1 MPDECMTKLVIGTTS
16 MEAMTL
22 PQGVQGVKPKWQA
35 LVDSGANINL
45 GPEWLA
51 EAPGLGIVPHTDG
64 RKIGTAKTDGEMII
78 IGWIFPGGYIGGIA
92 LVKDANYILVSVQL
106 LQQHGMSVEFPRD
119 TDICV
124 LSTAFGTFT
133 EITQC
138 PDLKLYFVDLRK
150 LIDGYMPMYIEQP
163 DDVKFTKDVCVGG
176 SVGYTTNVNIVQ
188 TPANRKQV
196 PTQDMSFRVWRLHEC
211 TGHTDLT
218 TLAHMAKYNLLGEI
232 DVTMEEIV
240 LVRDHQDCFA
250 CALSKWKRLSAAP
263 SSGLRPTI
271 VGKSWSL
278 DFKGFFKTAAI
289 GGFWTC
295 RRFGYRMCE
304 LRVDM
309 GTVENSEEFGKAC
322 HTINQDIGG
331 AGVEVLPAN
340 VEMQQQNPVERHIQT
355 AENMDAAIQVGQDL
369 LGAS

>member
-1 MPDECMTKLVIGTTS
+1 
-16 MEAMTL
+16 
-22 PQGVQGVKPKWQA
+22 
-35 LVDSGANINL
+35 
-45 GPEWLA
+45 
-51 EAPGLGIVPHTDG
+51 
-64 RKIGTAKTDGEMII
+64 MII
-78 IGWIFPGGYIGGIA
+78 IGWIFPGGYKGGIA

-124 LSTAFGTFT
+124 LLTTFGMFT

-138 PDLKLYFVDLRK
+138 PDLKLYFAYLCK

-211 TGHTDLT
+211 TGYTDLM

-289 GGFWTC
+289 GGF
-295 RRFGYRMCE
+295 RAKFY
-304 LRVDM
+304 
-309 GTVENSEEFGKAC
+309 A
-322 HTINQDIGG
+322 
-331 AGVEVLPAN
+331 
-340 VEMQQQNPVERHIQT
+340 VERSCGYMIIFLVKLKKRRHLNI
-355 AENMDAAIQVGQDL
+355 L
-369 LGAS
+369 